1 MMMRHLRYMKTHDKD
16 VRQQI
21 FKSAVFVEYP
31 ANVELF
37 KKGDEADYMYIVLK
51 GRICCTGSHGSY
63 ADIPLIKATIHDGE
77 AFGEVALVNHQDF

>member
-1 MMMRHLRYMKTHDKD
+1 M
-16 VRQQI
+16 
-21 FKSAVFVEYP
+21 FVEYP